1 MNINHLLLLLSLCLF
16 TIGPTSAAERSF
28 DQWADDL
35 AARAVRLNPQ
45 VATRVQ
51 YFFGA
56 EQDALDRQLTLG
68 GAFGQTY
75 GVKAAR
81 ERAEFTRRG
90 CRSCSGSRP
99 RHSRP
104 GSGHPR
110 R

>member
-1 MNINHLLLLLSLCLF
+1 MNTNHLLLLLSLCLF

-81 ERAEFTRRG
+81 ERAEFARRG
-90 CRSCSGSRP
+90 L
-99 RHSRP
+99 
-104 GSGHPR
+104 
-110 R
+110 